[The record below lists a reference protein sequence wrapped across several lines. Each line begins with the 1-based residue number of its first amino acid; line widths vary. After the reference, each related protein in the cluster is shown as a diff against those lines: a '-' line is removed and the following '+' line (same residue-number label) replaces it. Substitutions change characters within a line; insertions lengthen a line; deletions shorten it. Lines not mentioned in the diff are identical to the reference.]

1 MEAVK
6 MNKTLSRLAS
16 FAVML
21 VILLSVVPF
30 RSYAVEV
37 VSSDIKITD
46 FTKPEG
52 SLPVGKSFIL
62 KGIITSEKPMKKV
75 VAGIYYRNGIANQEV
90 EKEVSTTEFNIKTID
105 AGIRFGSLP
114 EGLYC
119 YQISVTD
126 SNDNYIR
133 LLYSE
138 FQIGNPSTESQI
150 KTENSSFPSGTMQY
164 GQSFKINC
172 CITSVQP
179 LNKVS
184 AYIYDSKNSEVWKT
198 VKSSV
203 NSKSYTFS
211 GNDIFDVAG
220 LDEGSY
226 TYKLVAEDYSGYNVT
241 LEKISFEVKKSKE
254 TDSNIKISDAEFPS
268 GVLKQGSYFNLRGTI
283 TSKYKLKTV
292 TSKILKSD
300 GTVLQKV
307 SFSPDSTTFNVFP
320 DIDYSMIFENLETG
334 KYIFLIQ
341 AEDEKGYKTD
351 VVKSDFEIGKSNALA
366 GDANTDGKID
376 IADVIA
382 ISSYVSDSEK
392 NFLQPVGRQNGDV
405 QNSGNGLNA
414 SDALMIQQYLAGI
427 ITSLE

>member
-1 MEAVK
+1 
-6 MNKTLSRLAS
+6 MNKTLSRLTS

-21 VILLSVVPF
+21 IMLLSLVPF

-52 SLPVGKSFIL
+52 NLPVGKSFIL
-62 KGIITSEKPMKKV
+62 KGIITSKEPMKKV
-75 VAGIYYRNGIANQEV
+75 VAGIYYRNGVANQEV
-90 EKEVSTTEFNIKTID
+90 EKEVNKTEFDIKTID

-119 YQISVTD
+119 YQIGVTD

-138 FQIGNPSTESQI
+138 FQVGNPSAESEI

-172 CITSVQP
+172 CIKSVQP
-179 LNKVS
+179 LNKVY
-184 AYIYDSKNSEVWKT
+184 AYIYNSNNLEVWKT
-198 VKSSV
+198 AKSSV

-211 GNDIFDVAG
+211 GNDIFDIAN
-220 LDEGSY
+220 LDVGSY
-226 TYKLVAEDYSGYNVT
+226 TYKLIAEDYSGYNVT
-241 LEKISFEVKKSKE
+241 LEKINFEVKKSEK
-254 TDSNIKISDAEFPS
+254 TDSDIKISNAEFPS
-268 GVLKQGSYFNLRGTI
+268 GNLKQGSYFNLRGII

-292 TSKILKSD
+292 VSEILKSD

-320 DIDYSMIFENLETG
+320 DIDYSMIFENLDTG

-341 AEDEKGYKTD
+341 AEDEKGFKED
-351 VVKSDFEIGKSNALA
+351 VVKSDFEIGESNILA
-366 GDANTDGKID
+366 GDANIDGKVD

-382 ISSYVSDSEK
+382 ISSYVSDSEH

-427 ITSLE
+427 ITSLK